1 MVLSAKAEEKEP
13 LIIEMLNKRG
23 KEKMLYGQDVVKI
36 EVGQTITW
44 TPDSKGHN
52 VQFVS
57 VPEGVEKVKSKLSKE
72 FSYTFEQEGAY
83 LYVCTPHASMG
94 MIGVVINDAIIML
107 VKLQRELNPTLKK
120 DRTPKAIATIAKT
133 RLRAIFLT
141 TITTVAGVMPTA
153 YGIGG
158 YDAMLSDMMLA
169 LVWGLIFGTT
179 ITLFLIPA
187 AYDAELSFL
196 SLFKRKKK

>member
-1 MVLSAKAEEKEP
+1 MIVCFMGGMVLSAKAEEKEP

-23 KEKMLYGQDVVKI
+23 KEKMLYGQDVARV

-72 FSYTFEQEGAY
+72 FSYTFEQEGVY

-94 MIGVVINDAIIML
+94 MIGMVI
-107 VKLQRELNPTLKK
+107 VGE
-120 DRTPKAIATIAKT
+120 
-133 RLRAIFLT
+133 
-141 TITTVAGVMPTA
+141 
-153 YGIGG
+153 
-158 YDAMLSDMMLA
+158 SDVNLDEV
-169 LVWGLIFGTT
+169 LDYKFRGK
-179 ITLFLIPA
+179 
-187 AYDAELSFL
+187 S
-196 SLFKRKKK
+196 KKKFKKIVKSLEDV

>member
-1 MVLSAKAEEKEP
+1 MKNFYLILILACFMGGMVLSAKAEEKEP

-23 KEKMLYGQDVVKI
+23 KEKMLYGQDVARV

-72 FSYTFEQEGAY
+72 FSYTFEQEGVY

-94 MIGVVINDAIIML
+94 MIGVVVVGESDVNLDE
-107 VKLQRELNPTLKK
+107 VLNYKFRGKSKK
-120 DRTPKAIATIAKT
+120 KFKKIAK
-133 RLRAIFLT
+133 
-141 TITTVAGVMPTA
+141 
-153 YGIGG
+153 
-158 YDAMLSDMMLA
+158 
-169 LVWGLIFGTT
+169 
-179 ITLFLIPA
+179 
-187 AYDAELSFL
+187 
-196 SLFKRKKK
+196 SLEG

>member
-1 MVLSAKAEEKEP
+1 MKNFYLIFMLVCFMGGMVLSAKAEEKEP

-23 KEKMLYGQDVVKI
+23 KEKMLYGQDVAKI
-36 EVGQTITW
+36 DVGQTITW

-94 MIGVVINDAIIML
+94 MIGVV
-107 VKLQRELNPTLKK
+107 VVGE
-120 DRTPKAIATIAKT
+120 
-133 RLRAIFLT
+133 
-141 TITTVAGVMPTA
+141 
-153 YGIGG
+153 
-158 YDAMLSDMMLA
+158 SDVNLYEV
-169 LVWGLIFGTT
+169 LDYKFRGK
-179 ITLFLIPA
+179 
-187 AYDAELSFL
+187 S
-196 SLFKRKKK
+196 KKKFKKILKSLEDV

>member
-1 MVLSAKAEEKEP
+1 MKNFYLIFILVCFIGGMVLSAKAEEKEP

-57 VPEGVEKVKSKLSKE
+57 VPEGVEKVKSKLRQE
-72 FSYTFEQEGAY
+72 FSYTFEQEGVY

-94 MIGVVINDAIIML
+94 MIGVVVVGDSDVNLDEVL
-107 VKLQRELNPTLKK
+107 GYKFRGKSKK
-120 DRTPKAIATIAKT
+120 KFKKIAK
-133 RLRAIFLT
+133 
-141 TITTVAGVMPTA
+141 
-153 YGIGG
+153 
-158 YDAMLSDMMLA
+158 
-169 LVWGLIFGTT
+169 
-179 ITLFLIPA
+179 
-187 AYDAELSFL
+187 
-196 SLFKRKKK
+196 SLEDV

>member
-1 MVLSAKAEEKEP
+1 MRNFYLIFMVVCFMGGMVLSAKAEEKEP

-23 KEKMLYGQDVVKI
+23 KEKMLYGQDVARV

-72 FSYTFEQEGAY
+72 FSYTFEQEGVY

-94 MIGVVINDAIIML
+94 MIGMVI
-107 VKLQRELNPTLKK
+107 VGE
-120 DRTPKAIATIAKT
+120 
-133 RLRAIFLT
+133 
-141 TITTVAGVMPTA
+141 
-153 YGIGG
+153 
-158 YDAMLSDMMLA
+158 SDVNLDKV
-169 LVWGLIFGTT
+169 LDYKFRGK
-179 ITLFLIPA
+179 
-187 AYDAELSFL
+187 S
-196 SLFKRKKK
+196 KKKFKKILKSLEDV

>member
-1 MVLSAKAEEKEP
+1 MLVCFMGGMVLSAKAEEKEP

-23 KEKMLYGQDVVKI
+23 KEKMLYGQDVARI

-72 FSYTFEQEGAY
+72 FSYTFEQEGVY

-94 MIGVVINDAIIML
+94 MIGVVVVGDSDINLDEVL
-107 VKLQRELNPTLKK
+107 DYKFRGKSKK
-120 DRTPKAIATIAKT
+120 KFKKIAK
-133 RLRAIFLT
+133 
-141 TITTVAGVMPTA
+141 
-153 YGIGG
+153 
-158 YDAMLSDMMLA
+158 
-169 LVWGLIFGTT
+169 
-179 ITLFLIPA
+179 
-187 AYDAELSFL
+187 
-196 SLFKRKKK
+196 SLEDV

>member
-1 MVLSAKAEEKEP
+1 MRNFYLIFMIVCFMGGMVLSAKAEEKEP

-23 KEKMLYGQDVVKI
+23 KDKMLYGQDVAKI
-36 EVGQTITW
+36 DVGQTITW

-94 MIGVVINDAIIML
+94 MIGMVI
-107 VKLQRELNPTLKK
+107 VGE
-120 DRTPKAIATIAKT
+120 
-133 RLRAIFLT
+133 
-141 TITTVAGVMPTA
+141 
-153 YGIGG
+153 
-158 YDAMLSDMMLA
+158 SDVNLDEV
-169 LVWGLIFGTT
+169 LDYKFRGK
-179 ITLFLIPA
+179 
-187 AYDAELSFL
+187 S
-196 SLFKRKKK
+196 KKKFKKIVKSLEDV